1 MEEKLKQFL
10 ELKTDILKKANVRM
24 PANSVAL
31 IVHNDIWRTIR
42 RNGELI
48 LKYASSKREV
58 TRSRGYTYES
68 EISKIF
74 PAEDITAFIYKG
86 ELFNYEVHVFLNKNK
101 YTRE

>member
-10 ELKTDILKKANVRM
+10 ELKTDILKTANIGM

-31 IVHNDIWRTIR
+31 VIHNDIWRTIKR
-42 RNGELI
+42 KGELI

-74 PAEDITAFIYKG
+74 PAEHVTAFIYKG
-86 ELFNYEVHVFLNKNK
+86 ELFNYEVHVFLNKKK
-101 YTRE
+101 YKK